1 MTSEAT
7 ETVESHKAEDHQNQL
22 LARTFLK
29 AQKQLKLSQVSWCIR
44 DRIFSLASDSSFFFF
59 ASVLYLYL
67 ATATLHWI
75 PNRWTPRT
83 VEYFSVEDVSIF
95 VEVRIGPF
103 KMKANDLNS

>member
-1 MTSEAT
+1 MISEAT
-7 ETVESHKAEDHQNQL
+7 EAVESHKAEDHQNQL

-44 DRIFSLASDSSFFFF
+44 DRFFFTRRRLFFFFF
-59 ASVLYLYL
+59 ASVLYL

-75 PNRWTPRT
+75 PDRWTPRT
-83 VEYFSVEDVSIF
+83 VEYFSVADVSIF

-103 KMKANDLNS
+103 KVKANDLNSWD